1 MKSIL
6 KFFIVFSLIM
16 HTVNSN
22 AQEVLTNK
30 NNKVMLPEEGDW
42 SISVDAT
49 SFIKFAADLAH
60 IGGQMG
66 AEAPTFDGLNNE
78 AQTYSISGR
87 QFITSSTAKRF
98 SLRVFVDNTR
108 ESVFVNPN
116 GFQGDPWPNDVSD
129 NQVKDVKAVSDFMFA
144 LGSGIEYRKGTKRLQ
159 GYYGYEGMLAVQG
172 GRTKYNYG
180 NDVDSD
186 GFTSHDFDGNI
197 GDLTRTTKITNGINV
212 SLGARAFIGVEY
224 FVIPKISVGGEF
236 GWGLGFYRDFGG
248 KSVEEGLDYE
258 GNIVSDIERKSGN
271 SGGFFIGNSRNNS
284 SESYDDIWMNSFSP
298 SGNLSLNLYF

>member
-16 HTVNSN
+16 HSVNSN

-66 AEAPTFDGLNNE
+66 AVAPTFDGLNNE

-87 QFITSSTAKRF
+87 QFITSSKAKRF

-180 NDVDSD
+180 NDVDSV

>member
-1 MKSIL
+1 MNSIL
-6 KFFIVFSLIM
+6 RFCLLLFLIVLA
-16 HTVNSN
+16 VNSN
-22 AQEVLTNK
+22 AQEILTNK

-66 AEAPTFDGLNNE
+66 ASAPTFDGLNNE

-87 QFITSSTAKRF
+87 QFLTYSKAKRF
-98 SLRVFVDNTR
+98 SLRLFMDNTN

-116 GFQGDPWPNDVSD
+116 GFQGDPWPNDVPD
-129 NQVKDVKAVSDFMFA
+129 NQVNDVKAISDYMFA
-144 LGSGIEYRKGTKRLQ
+144 FGYGIEYRKGTKRLQ
-159 GYYGYEGMLAVQG
+159 GYYGYEGMFAIQG

-180 NDVDSD
+180 NDVDSS
-186 GFTSHDFDGNI
+186 GFISHNFDGNI
-197 GDLTRTTKITNGINV
+197 NGFRRTNKNTNGMNIA
-212 SLGARAFIGVEY
+212 LGARGFIGAEY
-224 FVIPKISVGGEF
+224 FVVPKISIGGEF
-236 GWGLGFYRDFGG
+236 GWGIGFFTDLGG
-248 KSVEEGLDYE
+248 KSVEEGLDSE
-258 GNIVSDIERKSGN
+258 GKIVSDVERKTGN

-284 SESYDDIWMNSFSP
+284 SENYDDIWMNSFSP